1 MWLKGLERR
10 ETRRRLELVGL
21 VAGLCLLFALVI
33 AFVLFIIQLQGAGTA
48 YSAGQSRW
56 SRAQLETV
64 FALYRYAEHGDPVD
78 LASARTQLDVLIGDM
93 QARKAMSRDPVDREA
108 AVAGLLQGRNHPED
122 IPGMIWLYRHFSDWP
137 HLRDAVAV
145 WEASDADI
153 EALSEI
159 ADDLEQ
165 AHARSGSLP
174 EARRAALMD
183 RLERVNAR
191 SYQRTEAFIEA
202 MTDATRWLRQTLMIT
217 GVVVVGIIGLL
228 AMLLGW
234 RLIRV
239 VSASR
244 RRFKAIFEQA
254 AVGMAELTANRRF
267 ISVNAALCNILG
279 YPEQELLARR
289 LDDLLHSEDRESK
302 SGGLRGIGQND
313 DDGPVT
319 LEQRFVR
326 RDGGIVWGKLTLSAI
341 GSRAGAPASQ
351 IAVIED
357 VSESRRLSFELAHQ
371 ADHDSLTGLL
381 NRRALE
387 RELARALRTVREQQ
401 TPHALCYID
410 LDEFKVVNDTCGHAA
425 GDQMLRQITELLR
438 EQLREGDVLARLGGD
453 EFGMLLRGCDL
464 VAGRRVA
471 EKLCRVIEEFRF
483 DWDGR
488 RFNVSCSMGVVP
500 VTGDLP
506 DIDAALRAADIA
518 CYLAKEQGR
527 NRVHATEPDDS
538 LVSRRRGEMEWLSR
552 IRTALDED
560 RFYLDAQRIVPL
572 DGEVS
577 SRYEVLVRLLDE
589 DGQIVAPGAFLP
601 PAERFGAVQE
611 IDRWV
616 ITCVCRMLAD
626 NPDHLKDLEACHINI
641 SGRSFDRPEFLEF
654 VIDTLRHHGVPADRL
669 CLEITETAAIR
680 SLGDATEFMTAL
692 RQRGCRFALDDFGAG
707 LSSFGYLRRL
717 PVDYLKIDGVFVR
730 DIVSDTADHA
740 MVRAINEVGQSLG
753 KQIIAEF
760 VETEE
765 ALALLRAMGVHYGQG
780 FGIHRP
786 ERFEALIETCRRGR
800 FSL

>member
-21 VAGLCLLFALVI
+21 VAGLCLLLALVI

-56 SRAQLETV
+56 SRAQLGAV
-64 FALYRYAEHGDPVD
+64 FALYRYAEHGDPTD
-78 LASARTQLDVLIGDM
+78 LASARVQLDVLYGDM
-93 QARKAMSRDPVDREA
+93 QARQAMSQNPVDRQN
-108 AVAGLLQGRNHPED
+108 AVEGLLRGRNHPED
-122 IPGMIWLYRHFSDWP
+122 IPAMIWLYRHFSDWP
-137 HLRDAVAV
+137 YLRDAVAV
-145 WEASDADI
+145 WEASDADL

-159 ADDLEQ
+159 ANDLEQ
-165 AHARSGSLP
+165 AHARHGSLP
-174 EARRAALMD
+174 EARRTALMD

-191 SYQRTEAFIEA
+191 SYKRAEAFVDA
-202 MTDATRWLRQTLMIT
+202 MTDATRWLRQTLVVT
-217 GVVVVGIIGLL
+217 GVVLMGVIGLF
-228 AMLLGW
+228 AALLGW
-234 RLIRV
+234 RLVRV

-244 RRFKAIFEQA
+244 RRFKVIFEQA

-267 ISVNAALCNILG
+267 ISVNSALCDILG
-279 YPEQELLARR
+279 YSEKELLSRR
-289 LDDLLHSEDRESK
+289 LDDLLHAEERATG
-302 SGGLRGIGQND
+302 SGGFRDAWQEDEAPIT
-313 DDGPVT
+313 V
-319 LEQRFVR
+319 EHRFIR
-326 RDGGIVWGKLTLSAI
+326 SDGGTVWGKLTLSVI
-341 GSRAGAPASQ
+341 GSTAGAPGTR

-438 EQLREGDVLARLGGD
+438 EQLREGDILARLGGD

-464 VAGRRVA
+464 TAGSRVA
-471 EKLCRVIEEFRF
+471 AKLCQAIEEFRF
-483 DWDGR
+483 DWEGR

-500 VTGDLP
+500 VSADLP

-552 IRTALDED
+552 IRQALDED

-572 DGEVS
+572 DGRDS
-577 SRYEVLVRLLDE
+577 CRYEVLVRLLDE
-589 DGQIVAPGAFLP
+589 DGQVVAPGAFLP

-616 ITCVCRMLAD
+616 ITRVCRMLAD
-626 NPDHLKDLEACHINI
+626 NPGHLKALEACHINI
-641 SGRSFDRPEFLEF
+641 SGRSFDRPEFLDF
-654 VIDTLRHHGVPADRL
+654 VIDTLRYHGVPADRV

-680 SLGDATEFMTAL
+680 NLGDATEFMAAL
-692 RQRGCRFALDDFGAG
+692 RERGCRFALDDFGAG

-730 DIVSDTADHA
+730 DIVSDAADRA

-753 KQIIAEF
+753 KEIIAEF
-760 VETEE
+760 VETDE
-765 ALALLRAMGVHYGQG
+765 AMAMLREMGVHYGQG

-786 ERFEALIETCRRGR
+786 ERFEALIEAYRRGA
-800 FSL
+800 FKS

>member
-1 MWLKGLERR
+1 MWLQGLKRR

-21 VAGLCLLFALVI
+21 VAGLCLLFALAI

-56 SRAQLETV
+56 SRAQLSTV

-78 LASARTQLDVLIGDM
+78 LASARTQLDVPIGDM
-93 QARKAMSRDPVDREA
+93 EARRAMSQDPVDRQA

-122 IPGMIWLYRHFSDWP
+122 IPAMIWLYRHFSDWP

-145 WEASDADI
+145 WEASDTDL
-153 EALSEI
+153 EALSQI

-165 AHARSGSLP
+165 AHVQPGPLP

-191 SYQRTEAFIEA
+191 AYERTEAFIGA
-202 MTDATRWLRQTLMIT
+202 LTDATRWLRQTLMIT
-217 GVVVVGIIGLL
+217 GVVVMGVVGLL
-228 AMLLGW
+228 ATLLGW
-234 RLIRV
+234 RLVRV

-254 AVGMAELTANRRF
+254 AVGMAELTANRQF
-267 ISVNAALCNILG
+267 ISVNAALCDILG
-279 YPEQELLARR
+279 YSEKELLTRR
-289 LDDLLHSEDRESK
+289 LDDLLHSEERETE
-302 SGGLRGIGQND
+302 SGGIHDMGPRGN
-313 DDGPVT
+313 GPVT

-326 RDGGIVWGKLTLSAI
+326 CDGGIVWGKLTMSVI
-341 GSRAGAPASQ
+341 GSRSGASATR

-387 RELARALRTVREQQ
+387 RELARALRMVREQQ

-438 EQLREGDVLARLGGD
+438 EQLREGDILARLGGD

-464 VAGRRVA
+464 TAGSRVA

-577 SRYEVLVRLLDE
+577 PRYEVLVRLLDE

-616 ITCVCRMLAD
+616 ITRVCRMLAD

-654 VIDTLRHHGVPADRL
+654 VIKTLRYHGVSADRL

-680 SLGDATEFMTAL
+680 NLGDATEFMTAL

-765 ALALLRAMGVHYGQG
+765 AMGLLREMGVHYGQG

-786 ERFEALIETCRRGR
+786 ERFEVLIEAYRRGT
-800 FSL
+800 FKQ